1 MNRYRDLFLLGLPLL
16 LAAGCVHPVQQLIDE
31 PTVQFVGMSMTEPGV
46 FSATPVFRF
55 ELGNTN
61 PMSLDIRTIAY
72 DLTVNGRKFVKGAS
86 DQNSRLPAGG
96 RETVS
101 MPISFSF
108 LDLFPAMAEFRD
120 AEAIPYELT
129 GAIGVGPYA
138 VPYSATGRFEV
149 PQLPSVALRSVRL
162 GDVDADLVQLILE
175 MTVENPNPFPI
186 RPRRID
192 YGVALE
198 GRERSRGSVGELPE
212 VPASDR
218 AGITVSVLVA
228 LEGDREL
235 AERLSG
241 GRPVSYRIS
250 GDVLFGPPR
259 RGPRGLSFEQS
270 GTMGGGS

>member
-1 MNRYRDLFLLGLPLL
+1 MNRTRAFSLLTLLPLL
-16 LAAGCVHPVQQLIDE
+16 AVGCVHQIQQLIDE
-31 PTVQFVGMSMTEPGV
+31 PTVEFIGMSMTEPGV

-55 ELGNTN
+55 ELQNTN
-61 PMSLDIRTIAY
+61 PMSLDIRNITY

-86 DQNSRLPAGG
+86 DQTRRLPAAG

-101 MPISFSF
+101 LSIPFSF
-108 LDLFPAMAEFRD
+108 LDLFPAMAGFQE

-129 GAIGVGPYA
+129 GTIGVGPFA
-138 VPYSATGRFEV
+138 VAYRASGRFEV
-149 PQLPSVALRSVRL
+149 PVLPNVVLRTVRMGEMEAGLAQLM
-162 GDVDADLVQLILE
+162 LE
-175 MTVENPNPFPI
+175 LDVENPNAFPI

-192 YGVALE
+192 YQVALE

-218 AGITVSVLVA
+218 AGITVSVRVA

-235 AERLSG
+235 AERLSA